1 MRDRKLSFT
10 LAGAAL
16 LALALTPKMSTAQEI
31 TSIQSNGNLHLRGYG
46 SGFIEGNTHF
56 IDTNTARGGFSGQPG
71 LSMINQLYVQFML
84 PEDDQKDGFGKD
96 GKDDHHGRKHYP
108 IAIVHGCCLSTKSW
122 QTTPDGR
129 MGWDE
134 YFVRQGFDTYMID
147 QVGRARSGF
156 DATAYNKVRTGE
168 LTCTPDSTTGPNGC
182 SEIPAI
188 LIASDQFAWNVFRW
202 GTSTCATS
210 PCSTTDTP
218 HPDLRFPIKTIGVG
232 PNSNL
237 QFYNM
242 VIPDMNGTLSGA
254 YNPPCASG
262 LCTPPDPST
271 FFNTPYQMAKLAS
284 DQGGMILMGHS
295 QSSGFPTSAALQT
308 DSGCY
313 PWKSAS
319 ACKVKGIVQIETGC
333 YGNLTSGMINT
344 LKHIPILIMYGDY
357 ASVSPIAGT
366 CQTEIDQI
374 TAAGGDIKFAWLP
387 QLTRG
392 SLYAGSPGP
401 IHGNDHMMMLDNNNQ
416 QIAQIIIDWAN
427 SRRL

>member
-1 MRDRKLSFT
+1 MTDRMLSFA
-10 LAGAAL
+10 LAGTAL
-16 LALALTPKMSTAQEI
+16 LALALAPTVSTAQEI
-31 TSIQSNGNLHLRGYG
+31 EGIQSNGNLHLRGYG
-46 SGFIEGNTHF
+46 SGFIEGDTHP
-56 IDTNTARGGFSGQPG
+56 IDANAARGGFSGQPG
-71 LSMINQLYVQFML
+71 LSMINQMYVQFML
-84 PEDDQKDGFGKD
+84 PQAQNGK
-96 GKDDHHGRKHYP
+96 KHYP
-108 IAIVHGCCLSTKSW
+108 IGIVHGCCLSTKSW

-168 LTCTPDSTTGPNGC
+168 LPCTPDATTGPNGC

-202 GTSTCATS
+202 GTSTCTAS
-210 PCSTTDTP
+210 PCSSTDTP
-218 HPDLRFPIKTIGVG
+218 HPDLKFPIKTIGVG
-232 PNSNL
+232 SNSNL

-271 FFNTPYQMAKLAS
+271 FFNTPYQMAQLAS
-284 DQGGMILMGHS
+284 DVGGMILMGHS
-295 QSSGFPTSAALQT
+295 QSSSFPTSAALQA

-313 PWKSAS
+313 PWTSAR
-319 ACKVKGIVQIETGC
+319 ACKIKGIVQIETGC
-333 YGNLTSGMINT
+333 YGNLTSNMINT

-357 ASVSPIAGT
+357 ATSDPTAS
-366 CQTEIDQI
+366 CQTEIGQI
-374 TAAGGDIKFAWLP
+374 AAAGGDIKFAWLP

-392 SLYAGSPGP
+392 SLYPGSPGP
-401 IHGNDHMMMLDNNNQ
+401 IHGNDHMMMLDKNNQ
-416 QIAQIIIDWAN
+416 DIAQIVIDWAS